1 MKLDRKRRGTLKV
14 CHVCKEEKPHASW
27 KAYTCDECLSAGL
40 KWCRRC
46 ESVQPI
52 DNFHKNGN
60 TLRSICK
67 QCEVEESH
75 SKKKENGYY
84 DRPEVREARN
94 KTSAEYKRRMYANDE
109 EYRLNEIIRCHERRV
124 SAGKPIT
131 TAEWLEC
138 VEAFDNSCAYCGA
151 QRNLTMEHVIAIAN
165 GGTNSV
171 DNIIPAC
178 RSCNSSK
185 GTKELI
191 EWYTS
196 QPFYSKDRLSNIIK
210 YLRAKGGDANAKQD

>member
-1 MKLDRKRRGTLKV
+1 M
-14 CHVCKEEKPHASW
+14 
-27 KAYTCDECLSAGL
+27 
-40 KWCRRC
+40 
-46 ESVQPI
+46 
-52 DNFHKNGN
+52 
-60 TLRSICK
+60 RSICK
-67 QCEVEESH
+67 QCEIEESH

-94 KTSAEYKRRMYANDE
+94 KASAEYKRRMYTNNE
-109 EYRLNEIIRCHERRV
+109 EYRLNEIIRSHERRV

-151 QRNLTMEHVIAIAN
+151 QRNLTMEHVTAIAN
-165 GGTNSV
+165 GGTNDV
-171 DNIIPAC
+171 GNIIPAC

-210 YLRAKGGDANAKQD
+210 YLRAKGGGANAKQD